1 MRFLTILFILCA
13 VIIVPTFSQVQANI
27 DKADGLFDT
36 DQFQPCKELL
46 QTTLTQ
52 ATTNQEK
59 AEVFWRL
66 SRVTLTLGDVAEE
79 KGAKQ
84 PELLK
89 CYEEGEKY
97 ADQAIASAP
106 KIPISYYWKATNMGR
121 WGQVKGVLNAL
132 GKVQP
137 MLDQLK
143 LGLAQAPEH
152 ADSFYV
158 MQQLYVQVPG
168 FPVSFGN
175 KEYGVSLGRLAIEL
189 QQNDLKSGAIKVL
202 NYDYYIELA
211 KSLAERN
218 WAAAKRTSEQAK
230 MKEKYQSA
238 KGAYEKGLYYE
249 GSITLNN
256 ISDKEEALKLVQWV
270 VQEMGNIPAEKKN
283 RAQRNDFNEA
293 KALVAKWSK

>member
-1 MRFLTILFILCA
+1 MRFWTIIFILCSVLIFPA
-13 VIIVPTFSQVQANI
+13 FSQVQTNLE
-27 DKADGLFDT
+27 KADGLFDA
-36 DQFQPCKELL
+36 DQLEPCKDLL
-46 QTTLTQ
+46 QTILTQ
-52 ATTNQEK
+52 ANTNQEK
-59 AEVFWRL
+59 AEVLWRL
-66 SRVTLTLGDVAEE
+66 ARVTLTLGDVAEE

-84 PELLK
+84 PELIK
-89 CYEEGEKY
+89 YYEEGENY

-106 KIPISYYWKATNMGR
+106 KIPISYFWKASNMGR

-132 GKVQP
+132 GKAQP

-168 FPVSFGN
+168 FPISFGN
-175 KEYGVSLGRLAIEL
+175 KEYGVSLGRLAVEL
-189 QQNDLKSGAIKVL
+189 QQKDLKNGVIKVQ
-202 NYDYYIELA
+202 NYAYYNELA

-218 WAAAKRTSEQAK
+218 WAAAKRAGEQAK

-249 GSITLNN
+249 GSIALSN

-270 VQEMGNIPAEKKN
+270 VQEMGNIPAEQKN
-283 RAQRNDFNEA
+283 RAQRNDFNDA
-293 KALVAKWSK
+293 KALVAKLSK